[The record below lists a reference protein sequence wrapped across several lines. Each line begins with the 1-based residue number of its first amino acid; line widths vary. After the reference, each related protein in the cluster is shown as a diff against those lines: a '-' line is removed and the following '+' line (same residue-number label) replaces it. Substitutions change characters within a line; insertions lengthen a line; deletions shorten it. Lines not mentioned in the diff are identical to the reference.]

1 MLELN
6 ELKGK
11 TLVELREIAK
21 EKGIPK
27 YLGLRKAELIE
38 KLFIE
43 MSHEEQ
49 PPAELS
55 SPAATPAPKRGR
67 PRKIAPVPQPEF
79 VPSDKIQGDSSISEK
94 PKETNA
100 EREATS
106 SAKEVTEKGS
116 PLGKPQVVRRG
127 RPRKVVPVPQ
137 PEDVPPENKQE
148 PSMQPET
155 ALPEKAEEPESI
167 STPVSQLEESSTKD
181 TQAPEEK
188 TEQTDAETTDSL
200 EEQSA
205 VQTEEAFVF
214 SAPSNS
220 ETESSAAPLEN
231 VQRPYDPEARRN
243 IVRKRPEGVE
253 EVDGILEVMADGYG
267 FLRFENYMASDRDVY
282 VSPIQIRRFNLKTG
296 DRVLADV
303 RPKDDENK
311 FRPLLFVHKVNGDGP
326 EVAMHRRPFDSLTP
340 IYPDERMRLEV
351 IDGSNDYATRLID
364 LIAPIGKGQRGI
376 IVSPPKAGKTTLLKR
391 IANSITTN
399 YPESELIVL
408 LVDERPEEVTDMKRS
423 IHGDVVYS
431 TFDEQPE
438 HHAKVAELVLERA
451 MRLAEHKRDV
461 VILLDSLTRLTRAYN
476 LIIPPSG
483 RTLTGGIDPA
493 ALYKPKRF
501 FGAARNI
508 EEGGSITILATAL
521 VETGSR
527 MDDVIFEEFKGTG
540 NMELKLDRA
549 LQEKRVFP
557 AIDIKRSG
565 TRREESLLT
574 EDELNAVWAIRKLIN
589 TTNSQTITEELI
601 HMLVKTPNNERLVNQ
616 ILAVYSKK

>member
-6 ELKGK
+6 ELKAK

-21 EKGIPK
+21 NMGIPK

-38 KLFIE
+38 KLMVE
-43 MSHEEQ
+43 MKHEVH
-49 PPAELS
+49 PPAEPPA
-55 SPAATPAPKRGR
+55 PAAAPAPKRGR
-67 PRKIAPVPQPEF
+67 PRKTVLVPQPDIIAPESKQ
-79 VPSDKIQGDSSISEK
+79 VENKSETDSAEESGQTNEKKESEPSAAVK
-94 PKETNA
+94 P
-100 EREATS
+100 ATI
-106 SAKEVTEKGS
+106 
-116 PLGKPQVVRRG
+116 RRG
-127 RPRKVVPVPQ
+127 RPRKITPVPQ
-137 PEDVPPENKQE
+137 PDPIPVENKQE
-148 PSMQPET
+148 PIET
-155 ALPEKAEEPESI
+155 AVSAAADTIAERTAEASPAAEYTSVKEGPTDEDRTAPADEHTPDSKDGKPSEPAAQPIAEKAEE
-167 STPVSQLEESSTKD
+167 
-181 TQAPEEK
+181 
-188 TEQTDAETTDSL
+188 
-200 EEQSA
+200 A
-205 VQTEEAFVF
+205 VHTA
-214 SAPSNS
+214 S
-220 ETESSAAPLEN
+220 
-231 VQRPYDPEARRN
+231 DPEWPSKPDENAEGKRPAVRR
-243 IVRKRPEGVE
+243 RPEGVE

-351 IDGSNDYATRLID
+351 TNGNNDYATRLID

-391 IANSITTN
+391 IANAITVN
-399 YPESELIVL
+399 FPESELIVL

-423 IHGDVVYS
+423 IHGDVIYS

>member
-6 ELKGK
+6 ELKLK
-11 TLVELREIAK
+11 TLADLREIAK

-38 KLFIE
+38 KLIIE

-49 PPAELS
+49 PPAES
-55 SPAATPAPKRGR
+55 SLPASNPVTKRGR
-67 PRKIAPVPQPEF
+67 PRKAVPVPQPEF
-79 VPSDKIQGDSSISEK
+79 VPVVKKQDIDPEKEEDSSKTASDLKSED
-94 PKETNA
+94 TA
-100 EREATS
+100 L
-106 SAKEVTEKGS
+106 S
-116 PLGKPQVVRRG
+116 PSKSTAIRRG
-127 RPRKVVPVPQ
+127 RPRKAAPVPQ
-137 PEDVPPENKQE
+137 PDPAQE
-148 PSMQPET
+148 TGGQPEQPK
-155 ALPEKAEEPESI
+155 PESSKAEEEKTLFEPEEKNEENPI
-167 STPVSQLEESSTKD
+167 DETPAPEAVIEP
-181 TQAPEEK
+181 APEESA
-188 TEQTDAETTDSL
+188 DAPA
-200 EEQSA
+200 EEAAEPAAESTA

-214 SAPSNS
+214 TAPSPSS
-220 ETESSAAPLEN
+220 EGAAAEAAPKPFDSEG
-231 VQRPYDPEARRN
+231 RRTT
-243 IVRKRPEGVE
+243 VRKRPEGVE

-267 FLRFENYMASDRDVY
+267 FLRFDNYMASDRDVY
-282 VSPIQIRRFNLKTG
+282 VSPVQIRRFNLKTG

-340 IYPDERMRLEV
+340 IYPDERMRLE
-351 IDGSNDYATRLID
+351 IMDGTNDYATRLID

-391 IANSITTN
+391 IANAITSN
-399 YPESELIVL
+399 FPESELIVL

-601 HMLVKTPNNERLVNQ
+601 HMLVKTPNNERLVSQ